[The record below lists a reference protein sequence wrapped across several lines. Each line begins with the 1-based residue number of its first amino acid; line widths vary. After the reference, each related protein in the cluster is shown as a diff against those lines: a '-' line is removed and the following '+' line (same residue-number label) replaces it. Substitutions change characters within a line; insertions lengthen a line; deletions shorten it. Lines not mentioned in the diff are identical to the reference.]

1 MRYEIDNLRD
11 EINWSQN
18 TIRLFHR
25 MKVEISKN
33 DSEERVNR
41 VEHVFEVIQLT
52 TKDQN
57 AKLSICK
64 KYHHEHNYE

>member
-1 MRYEIDNLRD
+1 
-11 EINWSQN
+11 
-18 TIRLFHR
+18 